1 MIKYEL
7 APTKENIIKTLKDDS
22 IYRNREVAEF
32 IQLLDNIEGNASISI
47 DADWGNGKT
56 FFVKQTEIILENLRQ
71 ERINDGSPNGE
82 LKIITDKILYN
93 KEIENIFIPIYY
105 DAWLY
110 DDHQNVIESL
120 IFNIISQG
128 FINKDRT
135 KSSGASDKLA
145 ALFESLLALRNVN
158 IDIKQLFS
166 SSSNAIS
173 GTYNI
178 ENEKSLLRNIF
189 TEIINENCT
198 KLIVFI
204 DELDRCNP
212 SFAISLLEKIKHF
225 FDDDRIIFVYS
236 TNKAQLVYTIRKYYG
251 AELDATSYLNRFF
264 DFQFTLGNVDI
275 EQYLLSIDE
284 VGYYNKM
291 AQNILIQVVKYYGFT
306 IREFNICYAKYK
318 EAEELFYKTSGGVG
332 IALIIFCTIGWCL
345 GIKDIEKQRAYMNNK
360 LESEVD
366 LLFDNVVEI
375 KEVILR
381 VLKNSED
388 DENVKQIF
396 LEMYHF
402 VFGERQ
408 GFFTF
413 GDSELDERKTKAIKN
428 VIRTCKI

>member
-71 ERINDGSPNGE
+71 ERMSDSGLNGE

-93 KEIENIFIPIYY
+93 KEIKNIFIPIYY

-135 KSSGASDKLA
+135 KSSSASDKLA
-145 ALFESLLALRNVN
+145 VLFESLLALRNVN

-275 EQYLLSIDE
+275 EQYLSSIDE

-291 AQNILIQVVKYYGFT
+291 SQNILIQVVKYYGFT
-306 IREFNICYAKYK
+306 IREINICYAKYK
-318 EAEELFYKTSGGVG
+318 EAEALFYKTSGGVG

-388 DENVKQIF
+388 DEKAKQIF
-396 LEMYHF
+396 LDMYHF

-413 GDSELDERKTKAIKN
+413 GDSELDESKTKAIKN